1 MANTIEEI
9 LKVKRRNKTEEK
21 IYETYK
27 RELCTQC
34 KNKDNDKDLCD
45 IRVNIKN
52 EAQCV
57 NYERCMKN
65 KCKTCKDNEKC
76 NMWYYSKNIKYKMY
90 KGDDDTVSQRAFK
103 TREEFINKIKE
114 YVQVCK
120 SKQELPNV
128 AGFCVYCDI
137 NRDTFYAQEEY
148 YSDTYKKANDILED
162 ATINSKD
169 VNDTFKIF
177 YMKNKFGYKDKQ
189 DVDANVNTEIKVTL
203 IDD

>member
-1 MANTIEEI
+1 
-9 LKVKRRNKTEEK
+9 
-21 IYETYK
+21 
-27 RELCTQC
+27 
-34 KNKDNDKDLCD
+34 
-45 IRVNIKN
+45 
-52 EAQCV
+52 
-57 NYERCMKN
+57 
-65 KCKTCKDNEKC
+65 
-76 NMWYYSKNIKYKMY
+76 MY

-103 TREEFINKIKE
+103 TEDEFINKIKE

-120 SKQELPNV
+120 SRQELPNV

-137 NRDTFYAQEEY
+137 NRDTFYAQEQY

-169 VNDTFKIF
+169 INDTFKIF